1 MNEFLSLE
9 EVRKTFVERRSLMD
23 EKKIDE
29 VLGFSSRRDK
39 ILSLFSIRYKPMK
52 KLINDGI
59 LIYSFVYKISYLFNG
74 NSNYKKCWVLFSP
87 NLKYEENP
95 SEYSKIAAKLE
106 YFLNSKDKKHKKIIK
121 KLNNSENDFKLLE
134 LPFDIFEEKLFLST
148 IYVKEKVNPN
158 LDLGINLCLLNRK
171 VSKNIIFLPE
181 VFYSHQPQS

>member
-1 MNEFLSLE
+1 MSDFLSLDE
-9 EVRKTFVERRSLMD
+9 IRKTFVERRVSMD

-29 VLGFSSRRDK
+29 ALGFGSRRDK

-52 KLINDGI
+52 KLINEGI
-59 LIYSFVYKISYLFNG
+59 LIYSYAYKISYLFNG

-87 NLKYEENP
+87 NVKYEENP
-95 SEYSKIAAKLE
+95 SEYSKIAAKLD
-106 YFLNSKDKKHKKIIK
+106 YFLNSKNKKHKKLIK
-121 KLNNSENDFKLLE
+121 KINNSENDFKLLE

-158 LDLGINLCLLNRK
+158 LNLGINLCLLNRK